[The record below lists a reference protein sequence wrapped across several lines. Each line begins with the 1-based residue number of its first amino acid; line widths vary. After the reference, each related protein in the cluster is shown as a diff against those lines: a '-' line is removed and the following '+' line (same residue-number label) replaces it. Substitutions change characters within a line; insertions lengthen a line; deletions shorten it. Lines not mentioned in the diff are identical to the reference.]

1 MDGGDGAE
9 TDLNISVYVTSH
21 FDGSNGSDVN
31 EDLNR
36 LTFEEAIRATGPS
49 GPWRIKRTNL
59 GLIASFTLESDAIT
73 LMKSNLEQYFGTKIQ
88 HALFY
93 SKDCRFKQTLFLRDV
108 PYAIPIQ
115 EIKNA
120 LERQGIT
127 ALSVDRV
134 RQHVRIEVSDPGQC
148 ETLLRYGLDFF
159 GVTRFHVVLGRWR
172 PLYSRLSSI
181 EQQQESVLQCYRCQG
196 FWHIAANCQQMTR
209 CVRCGGAHTV
219 EACTR
224 PRNDPICCH
233 CSGPHHAAYKQCPVR
248 LHVANT
254 PFAITVPRLQSEGP
268 YMRDS

>member
-93 SKDCRFKQTLFLRDV
+93 SKDCRFKQVRMVFDFGCMYLWQVLVFHPLT
-108 PYAIPIQ
+108 
-115 EIKNA
+115 E
-120 LERQGIT
+120 
-127 ALSVDRV
+127 VD
-134 RQHVRIEVSDPGQC
+134 
-148 ETLLRYGLDFF
+148 
-159 GVTRFHVVLGRWR
+159 
-172 PLYSRLSSI
+172 
-181 EQQQESVLQCYRCQG
+181 
-196 FWHIAANCQQMTR
+196 
-209 CVRCGGAHTV
+209 
-219 EACTR
+219 
-224 PRNDPICCH
+224 
-233 CSGPHHAAYKQCPVR
+233 
-248 LHVANT
+248 
-254 PFAITVPRLQSEGP
+254 
-268 YMRDS
+268 